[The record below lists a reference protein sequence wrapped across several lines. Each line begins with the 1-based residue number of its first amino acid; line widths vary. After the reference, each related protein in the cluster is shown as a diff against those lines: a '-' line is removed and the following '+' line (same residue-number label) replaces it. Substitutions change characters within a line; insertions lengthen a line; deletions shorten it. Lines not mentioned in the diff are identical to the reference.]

1 MVLCPSKTTAP
12 RKLEGASPH
21 LPTAPPPLQQNG
33 AWGLWSSH
41 GLCTPMHRPPASLQG
56 LHPPGNASSSRD
68 ALPTCA
74 HVQGSSLFQKGSLPF
89 VCLEN
94 SSSSFP
100 THLRCHHFQERPLDS
115 QCRDGL
121 HVFLAIRIVGS
132 TSWGE
137 KSGQG
142 LVPSE
147 ATVCLE
153 AKAVGNPPVGRS
165 PCEAGFTLLV
175 PSFSQDPVSLG
186 SCSFLLLTCS

>member
-12 RKLEGASPH
+12 SKLEGPPPH
-21 LPTAPPPLQQNG
+21 LPTAPSPLQQNG

-41 GLCTPMHRPPASLQG
+41 APCRACTHLG
-56 LHPPGNASSSRD
+56 DASSSRD

-94 SSSSFP
+94 FCSSFP
-100 THLRCHHFQERPLDS
+100 THRRCHHFQERPLDS

-121 HVFLAIRIVGS
+121 HVFLAIRIVGT

-137 KSGQG
+137 NSGQG

-153 AKAVGNPPVGRS
+153 AKAVGDPPVGRS
-165 PCEAGFTLLV
+165 PCEAGFILLV
-175 PSFSQDPVSLG
+175 LSFSQDPVSLG